1 MKFSTI
7 VGVYVENHPNP
18 SALPNNPTCLCLEHQ
33 DTELPQAPFTFP
45 INAIQAYYTRATCA
59 VCGKYLGLPEDQ
71 APDKRPASVDALPLE
86 RVAALPDYEMR
97 LLVAVLRR
105 IADYFGGRIY
115 DDIDLAVLVP
125 SLQSRREIMRRY
137 HAWNGDLEAFAEDE
151 AAGQQ
156 YPFWTY
162 SSALAY
168 FAFRLVPD
176 IERELREA
184 AR

>member
-59 VCGKYLGLPEDQ
+59 VCGKYLGLLEDQ
-71 APDKRPASVDALPLE
+71 APDKRPASVDALPRE
-86 RVAALPDYEMR
+86 HVAALPDYEMR
-97 LLVAVLRR
+97 LLVALLRR
-105 IADYFGGRIY
+105 IADYFGRRIH
-115 DDIDLAVLVP
+115 DDIDLAALVP
-125 SLQSRREIMRRY
+125 SLQGRREIMRLY
-137 HAWNGDLEAFAEDE
+137 HEWNGDPEAFSEDE
-151 AAGQQ
+151 VAGQE
-156 YPFWTY
+156 YLFWSY

-168 FAFRLVPD
+168 FAFRLAPD
-176 IERELREA
+176 IEQELRKA